1 MNAFL
6 SSLFVPILI
15 EVGYIFIFFYFHL
28 CLAIEELGNIEG
40 KNLLLDA
47 LFLRLLKTFMQFL
60 FC

>member
-6 SSLFVPILI
+6 SSLFVHVLI
-15 EVGYIFIFFYFHL
+15 EVGYIFIFFSFHF
-28 CLAIEELGNIEG
+28 CLAPEELGNTEG

-60 FC
+60 FG